1 MEERG
6 RALGALEYVVAVA
19 DRAAPIN
26 FVMVAD
32 LRGPLTE
39 GGLRAGLHAVQRR
52 HPLLA
57 MRLAPEG
64 RRLAFSATTAPIPL
78 RSVEAERSAVPALCA
93 EEATTRLP
101 EETGPLL
108 RATWV
113 RHGGEISTVLLTFH
127 HSIGDG
133 TAGAYLLRDLLE
145 ALDGREDQAPLPAA
159 IEDHLPAKTVGARGV
174 LAHMGFIGRVFRRL
188 FGLRGLPGY
197 RVAGAPRAPITER
210 AVHVVRH
217 DLPPDATAALARAA
231 RAQETTVHGVLGAAL
246 LQSAFAVSDGRP
258 VIGFG
263 SPVDLR
269 GRLEPP
275 VGEDVG
281 LFITMVASLHRL
293 DPMPDFWDLA
303 RDVRGQLQ
311 GMVANG
317 DVFAAIPFQA
327 RGLARLAPWLGGGVA
342 GALRFVRVM
351 RSIWLDGI
359 GVSNLGRLKIGS
371 RYGAVHVEAVGFC
384 AAPTIFGDLVA
395 FAATLDGRMCLHWVG
410 VTPHVPPATLDA
422 IADDMLARLHAIAA
436 DDQKISG

>member
-1 MEERG
+1 MESRG
-6 RALGALEYVVAVA
+6 RPLGALEYVVAVA

-32 LRGPLTE
+32 LRGPLDE
-39 GGLRAGLHAVQRR
+39 AGLVGGLRAVQRR

-57 MRLAPEG
+57 MRIVSHR
-64 RRLAFSATTAPIPL
+64 RRLAFDPGAGPIPL
-78 RSVEAERSAVPALCA
+78 RIVDADRAAVSGICAAES
-93 EEATTRLP
+93 TSRLP

-113 RHGGEISTVLLTFH
+113 RHGGEASTVLLTFH

-145 ALDGREDQAPLPAA
+145 ALDGRVASDALPAA
-159 IEDHLPAKTVGARGV
+159 IEDHLPARTVGLRGV
-174 LAHMGFIGRVFRRL
+174 LAHLGFIGRIVRRL
-188 FGLRGLPGY
+188 VGLRGLPGY
-197 RVAGAPRAPITER
+197 RVAGAPRAPIAER
-210 AVHVVRH
+210 AVHVTRR
-217 DLPPDATAALARAA
+217 DLTAQETAALAQAA
-231 RAQETTVHGVLGAAL
+231 RRHGTTVHGVLGAAL
-246 LQSAFAVSDGRP
+246 LQAAFAVSDKRP
-258 VIGFG
+258 VVGFG

-269 GRLEPP
+269 ARLAPP
-275 VGEDVG
+275 VGDDVG

-311 GMVANG
+311 AMVANG

-327 RGLARLAPWLGGGVA
+327 RGLARIAPWLGGGVA
-342 GALRFVRVM
+342 GALRFVRLM
-351 RSIWLDGI
+351 RAIWLDGI
-359 GVSNLGRLKIGS
+359 GVSNLGRLTIAS
-371 RYGAVHVEAVGFC
+371 RYGAVEVEAVGFC

-410 VTPHVPPATLDA
+410 VTPHVPPTTLDA
-422 IADDMLARLHAIAA
+422 IADDMLRRLETARG
-436 DDQKISG
+436 Q